1 MSNLKQKVSLNDRP
15 YHPYRR
21 EEYGYEER
29 GNQRVCR
36 PARKVNS
43 LPSSILNHDRRFRWG
58 TIHSDLD
65 TTLEVFDR
73 HQMTLAQLFKQPT
86 ISTIIRQ
93 NIAEKLFHIISTLHA
108 ASLVSGKISP
118 SHIFINLYKD
128 SADVCL
134 DSDILNRSNGS
145 GVDIT
150 RNYFEEDMY
159 CSPQIRKQLK
169 DKKDLINVTKSD
181 DIFSV
186 GCIIYQL
193 SMSDY
198 THPFG
203 EGDLDI
209 PRNIDDYLPINH
221 HRHMV
226 SATKHNLVHDNLYE
240 IASSMIRYVPDH
252 RVPCELNIE
261 YYKSNT
267 KNNTDISFNDWISNN
282 NVQYAYSVNEVM
294 PIERLSRGEHHVNVF
309 PGDFNTTPALVK
321 KYSAH
326 NFFSYSN
333 EHEKELVAL
342 DNENLL
348 KMLATVKV
356 HDESYY
362 VFYEYEA
369 STLVDILS
377 YNMNGMKHSTVLNEN
392 AYHQV
397 VAGFKAYHDIATKY
411 KYSDAVRYHNNI
423 CAANIFVG
431 SGGLKLGFPDLQIDT
446 HAIVNNDYA
455 KGIFSR
461 EFCYAPELLA
471 NETKMQFTEQTSVF
485 ALGCVLYMIRKHG
498 KHPFTHVRS
507 QFFSKKDAEDI
518 KNRIKNGDY
527 VTYTKTQPFET
538 FIKEMLSTDPAKRP
552 TLEEVYAAFPPKEIV
567 KIVPLP

>member
-29 GNQRVCR
+29 GDRRVCR
-36 PARKVNS
+36 PARKANP

-73 HQMTLAQLFKQPT
+73 HQMTLAQLLMVPS

-93 NIAEKLFHIISTLHA
+93 NIAEKLFHIITTLHA

-128 SADVCL
+128 SAEVCL
-134 DSDILNRSNGS
+134 DSDILHQIAED
-145 GVDIT
+145 VP

-159 CSPQIRKQLK
+159 CSPQIRKQLREK
-169 DKKDLINVTKSD
+169 NDSIHVTARD
-181 DIFSV
+181 DTFSV
-186 GCIIYQL
+186 GCIVYQL
-193 SMSDY
+193 SMMDY

-203 EGDLDI
+203 EGGLDI

-226 SATKHNLVHDNLYE
+226 SKTKNTLVHDNLYE

-252 RVPCELNIE
+252 RVPCNLNIE
-261 YYKSNT
+261 YFKSNT
-267 KNNTDISFNDWISNN
+267 KANTTTSFNDWISNN
-282 NVQYAYSVNEVM
+282 HVQYAYSVNEFM

-309 PGDFNTTPALVK
+309 PGDFNATPALVK

-326 NFFSYSN
+326 NFFSYSD

-342 DNENLL
+342 DNKNLL

-356 HDESYY
+356 RDESYY
-362 VFYEYEA
+362 VFYEYGA
-369 STLVDILS
+369 TTLADILS
-377 YNMNGMKHSTVLNEN
+377 YNMNGIKHAITLKEN
-392 AYHQV
+392 AYSQV
-397 VAGFKAYHDIATKY
+397 VAGFKAYHDIAQKH
-411 KYSDAVRYHNNI
+411 KYSDAVRHHNNI
-423 CAANIFVG
+423 CASNIFMG
-431 SGGLKLGFPDLQIDT
+431 SKGLQLGFPDLQTDT
-446 HAIVNNDYA
+446 HARVNNDYA

-471 NETKMQFTEQTSVF
+471 DETKMQFTEQTSVF

-507 QFFSKKDAEDI
+507 QFFSTKDAEDI
-518 KNRIKNGDY
+518 KKNIRNGDY
-527 VTYTKTQPFET
+527 VEYNNTQPFET
-538 FIKEMLSTDPAKRP
+538 TIKEMLSVDPAKRP
-552 TLEEVYAAFPPKEIV
+552 TLEQVYAAFPPKPNEVI